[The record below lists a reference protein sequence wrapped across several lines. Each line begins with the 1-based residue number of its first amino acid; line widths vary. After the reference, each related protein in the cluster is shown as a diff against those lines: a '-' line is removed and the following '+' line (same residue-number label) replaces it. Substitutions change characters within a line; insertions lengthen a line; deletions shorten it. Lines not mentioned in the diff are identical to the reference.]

1 MTRAILLRLAATAAT
16 VLTLL
21 ATAGY
26 VASHP
31 KDDRAPLQPAVVRPS
46 PTIRPL
52 PLPTGGRIQIQP
64 GVRATELPAIT
75 GTHVS

>member
-16 VLTLL
+16 VVTLL
-21 ATAGY
+21 ASAGY

-31 KDDRAPLQPAVVRPS
+31 KDGRAPLQPPVARSS
-46 PTIRPL
+46 PTAR

>member
-1 MTRAILLRLAATAAT
+1 MPRAVLLRLAATAAT

-21 ATAGY
+21 ASAGY

-31 KDDRAPLQPAVVRPS
+31 KDDRAPLRPPVVRAS
-46 PTIRPL
+46 ATVRPA
-52 PLPTGGRIQIQP
+52 PATGRIQVQP

>member
-1 MTRAILLRLAATAAT
+1 MSRAVLLRLAATAAT

-21 ATAGY
+21 ASVAY
-26 VASHP
+26 VAANP
-31 KDDRAPLQPAVVRPS
+31 KDPRAPLRPPVVKPS
-46 PTIRPL
+46 PAAVAVP
-52 PLPTGGRIQIQP
+52 PAGRIRIQP

>member
-1 MTRAILLRLAATAAT
+1 MTRAVLLRLAATAAT

-21 ATAGY
+21 ASVGY

-31 KDDRAPLQPAVVRPS
+31 KDARAPLQPPVVRPS
-46 PTIRPL
+46 PTVAPV
-52 PLPTGGRIQIQP
+52 PTGGRIQIQP
-64 GVRATELPAIT
+64 GVRATLLPALT